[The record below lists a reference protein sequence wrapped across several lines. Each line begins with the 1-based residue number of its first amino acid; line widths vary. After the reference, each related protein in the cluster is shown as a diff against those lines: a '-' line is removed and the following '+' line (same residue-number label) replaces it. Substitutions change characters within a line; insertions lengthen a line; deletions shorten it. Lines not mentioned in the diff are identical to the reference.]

1 MDLINATNLTLRLPK
16 PGLQYVLLSD
26 ASYHGRG
33 FVLMIEDYLIDQK
46 GQQKKSYAP
55 VSFGSRL
62 FNDTQLKF
70 SVYYKEFLALYFALD
85 HFAHFSFNILIAH
98 IPGKANSAADFLSR
112 LQTDPSL
119 CLSIK
124 LTDRVPIREIE
135 VEIEAKTPNVSL
147 SNIDEM
153 IPFSSTS
160 QLTVDAN
167 FISQLQAHGL
177 YEQYL
182 ASASLA
188 NDPNELVVTGLMSS
202 LPIRQIN
209 LIATNEFHDVLDDL
223 PNRSQPLD
231 LANEQSLDETIQEVL
246 LWKSRGHVDASPN
259 LPIALRKYRK
269 QFDRLVVEDNI
280 LYRLFYDCGKIK
292 HKQYCVPK
300 SLWRE
305 VVYRLHHSRTAGH
318 LGIVKTIEEFRKRFY
333 FPNFTEFLVSTVRN
347 CLQCLQLKR
356 APPKQIK
363 TPLQPVSSLQS
374 YPGDMLQI
382 DLVGPLKSPMY
393 TYVLTA
399 VDVFSKYLFAVPL
412 TNGRADNVARALT
425 TIFFQH
431 SYMPS
436 KILSDLGTAFVSE
449 LMHELTKMLEI
460 CLEHASLKHPQ
471 TVGVVERSHS
481 ALKRILKL
489 NTNEQWNDWHKYVS
503 LATFIHNTSYHFA
516 IGCSPT
522 VIFHGREPIKPLDVR
537 FGNTTL
543 ERLEPTNE
551 YVQTLQDAMLKKLD
565 ETKQRLTIMYNK

>member
-1 MDLINATNLTLRLPK
+1 
-16 PGLQYVLLSD
+16 
-26 ASYHGRG
+26 
-33 FVLMIEDYLIDQK
+33 
-46 GQQKKSYAP
+46 
-55 VSFGSRL
+55 
-62 FNDTQLKF
+62 
-70 SVYYKEFLALYFALD
+70 
-85 HFAHFSFNILIAH
+85 
-98 IPGKANSAADFLSR
+98 
-112 LQTDPSL
+112 
-119 CLSIK
+119 
-124 LTDRVPIREIE
+124 
-135 VEIEAKTPNVSL
+135 
-147 SNIDEM
+147 M

-177 YEQYL
+177 IEQYL
-182 ASASLA
+182 ANASLA
-188 NDPNELVVTGLMSS
+188 NDPNELVVTGLMSF
-202 LPIRQIN
+202 LPNRQIN

-223 PNRSQPLD
+223 PNRTQPLD

-246 LWKSRGHVDASPN
+246 LWKSQGHVDASPN

-269 QFDRLVVEDNI
+269 QFDRLVVEDNV
-280 LYRLFYDCGKIK
+280 LYRLFFEDCGKIK

-356 APPKQIK
+356 APTKQIK

-399 VDVFSKYLFAVPL
+399 VDVFSKHLFAVPL

-431 SYMPS
+431 SYMRS
-436 KILSDLGTAFVSE
+436 KVLSDLGTAFVSE

-471 TVGVVERSHS
+471 TVGVLERSHS

-503 LATFIHNTSYHFA
+503 LATFIHKTSYHFA

-522 VIFHGREPIKPLDVR
+522 VIFHGCEPIKPLDVR

-551 YVQTLQDAMLKKLD
+551 YVQTLQDALLKKFD
-565 ETKQRLTIMYNK
+565 ETKQRLTIMYNKYRAYYEYKADAQPLPKFSYCLLLNPKLMTQSDFSSTFLPIWLPLYRVESVLTNSNYIIRKVGTNFTQCVHRIRLRTVWPQYQVDDLSDINPDDFRRDPHFEGDFEANRNFLTKQFRAYLILPRRRCQDYLRNRISPL